1 MKRAKLKMK
10 KKSSSKTKG
19 RPLNSKKNSGAPEK
33 IKPTIMKCHENE
45 LNSDTSET
53 SPEIVYKLVRRVL
66 RVDHIEC
73 EDKAIRNAQRVLKK
87 AKNSGSTDEIDDAEL
102 TLQEALQVKEEAQQ
116 WTHPKEASEKL
127 SQILQHQI
135 ETCDDM
141 EVIEVTKEFILE
153 TEDSVR
159 FIEQGQEDTFYYK
172 LISTNKSLT
181 DLKKS
186 NFIINDSDSENENHN
201 DMLPPIGH
209 QQFGDNEKVSNK
221 IIEFQLEED
230 NKDNDEN
237 MSDGQ
242 KTPISSGNNSSS
254 TNPSNSINVI
264 QRQLNEALKILSP
277 QEKIM
282 KTKNQ
287 AKLNAQ
293 KRKQK
298 LEDMK
303 NESKLKS
310 SKSGKAKV
318 SKESSLNL
326 KKSHKK
332 KSITK
337 NNRYMELDSDSET
350 SNSSNSKSPNDDES
364 TSEDDQSQNSTFST
378 DMTNNE
384 QSEDTSESENESEN
398 NDDSSN
404 ESKEEVKIISK
415 KKSRMPASKSKVKK
429 SKTKQTTISVS
440 RSFNVYYSVKLHVE
454 KGTIPTKQLEK
465 ALITWYKQLLLMD
478 SSIVIYKFEGEVP
491 DEAII
496 GSKNIPSDFSTM
508 KQFFSNVNVKP
519 NGGHAWFQVWLGHD
533 ESCDNILTNIKHW
546 STSSNTSMYRKRLQQ
561 KYTAKDYWLLWSTER
576 MDTEALHDEVST
588 LLKKYSKKE
597 FIFSFNFSY
606 IRKETFN
613 KSNND
618 SKWNR
623 ALIIEVKREEKD
635 QIYAIL
641 GRIFST
647 TNNIKILGTNLRMI
661 PMLNNELPSH
671 TKMKISHLIAKQ
683 EQFLS
688 NLIVKPC
695 LYINE
700 IDYYNT
706 TLDTTMRDIIMNLET
721 LRSFNSKGES
731 MKIFQNVDYS
741 SWHAS
746 YVVTYPK
753 HLEKE
758 AEDYISQLPAYLHY
772 IYGNEVL
779 HMLSADGVAKAHS
792 SKWDPENL
800 CATSNLDLELDAVAT
815 ESSDKGWLPSLQL
828 EVVEFDT
835 ENIEWQ
841 AELHKRATDADSVST
856 FVSKTKV
863 VLEQNEENK
872 ETDNENSDP
881 DRTTPI
887 KRSKKSTKSTNQKN
901 FSNIISPSQKDDTMS
916 PTINNGHKTRES
928 SDHDGMKTSRIN
940 SSDLGASL

>member
-1 MKRAKLKMK
+1 
-10 KKSSSKTKG
+10 
-19 RPLNSKKNSGAPEK
+19 
-33 IKPTIMKCHENE
+33 
-45 LNSDTSET
+45 
-53 SPEIVYKLVRRVL
+53 
-66 RVDHIEC
+66 
-73 EDKAIRNAQRVLKK
+73 
-87 AKNSGSTDEIDDAEL
+87 
-102 TLQEALQVKEEAQQ
+102 
-116 WTHPKEASEKL
+116 
-127 SQILQHQI
+127 
-135 ETCDDM
+135 
-141 EVIEVTKEFILE
+141 
-153 TEDSVR
+153 
-159 FIEQGQEDTFYYK
+159 
-172 LISTNKSLT
+172 
-181 DLKKS
+181 
-186 NFIINDSDSENENHN
+186 
-201 DMLPPIGH
+201 
-209 QQFGDNEKVSNK
+209 
-221 IIEFQLEED
+221 
-230 NKDNDEN
+230 
-237 MSDGQ
+237 
-242 KTPISSGNNSSS
+242 
-254 TNPSNSINVI
+254 
-264 QRQLNEALKILSP
+264 
-277 QEKIM
+277 
-282 KTKNQ
+282 
-287 AKLNAQ
+287 
-293 KRKQK
+293 
-298 LEDMK
+298 
-303 NESKLKS
+303 
-310 SKSGKAKV
+310 
-318 SKESSLNL
+318 
-326 KKSHKK
+326 
-332 KSITK
+332 
-337 NNRYMELDSDSET
+337 
-350 SNSSNSKSPNDDES
+350 
-364 TSEDDQSQNSTFST
+364 
-378 DMTNNE
+378 
-384 QSEDTSESENESEN
+384 
-398 NDDSSN
+398 
-404 ESKEEVKIISK
+404 
-415 KKSRMPASKSKVKK
+415 
-429 SKTKQTTISVS
+429 
-440 RSFNVYYSVKLHVE
+440 
-454 KGTIPTKQLEK
+454 
-465 ALITWYKQLLLMD
+465 MD

-508 KQFFSNVNVKP
+508 KQFFNNVNVKP

-561 KYTAKDYWLLWSTER
+561 KHTAKDYWLLWSTER
-576 MDTEALHDEVST
+576 MDTEVLHDEVST
-588 LLKKYSKKE
+588 LLKKYSKEE

-606 IRKETFN
+606 VRKETFN

-623 ALIIEVKREEKD
+623 ALVIEVKREEKD
-635 QIYAIL
+635 RIYSML

-706 TLDTTMRDIIMNLET
+706 SLDTTMRDIIMNLET

-779 HMLSADGVAKAHS
+779 HMLSADGVAKARS

-856 FVSKTKV
+856 FASKTKV
-863 VLEQNEENK
+863 VLEQNKENN
-872 ETDNENSDP
+872 ETDNEKSDP

-887 KRSKKSTKSTNQKN
+887 KMSKKSTKSTNQKN
-901 FSNIISPSQKDDTMS
+901 FSNIISPSQQKDDTMS